1 MLADLAAQASASQP
15 IALLSNDGTIP
26 GSSSSTRGRGGGSSG
41 AVSFD
46 RIAPCLLPEQQQVS
60 AVRVTGPRYWH
71 QLLAREAGSRS
82 SGPSLDALYRTRT
95 LFVQRK
101 AGALPYADDPSGQQA
116 RQRCAYSPLPV
127 MERITSICLLSCH
140 KDFAAIAGVRSLLS
154 RMVHQGGGGGD
165 GASGVDDSFDL
176 VTLCSTF
183 GSDPAVMSFA
193 NVSQGILIPW

>member
-1 MLADLAAQASASQP
+1 MLLLQGASDVLADLAAQASASQP
-15 IALLSNDGTIP
+15 IALLLSNDGAVP
-26 GSSSSTRGRGGGSSG
+26 GGSSSSTGGRGGGSSG

-116 RQRCAYSPLPV
+116 TGSAAPTACRLQREEE
-127 MERITSICLLSCH
+127 ERSV
-140 KDFAAIAGVRSLLS
+140 AAVYR
-154 RMVHQGGGGGD
+154 V
-165 GASGVDDSFDL
+165 
-176 VTLCSTF
+176 
-183 GSDPAVMSFA
+183 
-193 NVSQGILIPW
+193 